1 MVEFDPN
8 NQLTEEELNELGEKN
23 FDDFLSYLDQKS
35 EYLKKF
41 TKPLSSYHTKR
52 FASLSA
58 ASQGKKVT
66 DEELKKASEIG
77 KENEN
82 QAFEKIRERFEEKEM
97 ENPKYKDEGI
107 KNIKTNR
114 SQWFD

>member
-8 NQLTEEELNELGEKN
+8 NELSDEELDRIADEN
-23 FDDFLSYLDQKS
+23 FDDFLDYLDQKAA
-35 EYLKKF
+35 YLKQF

-52 FASLSA
+52 FAAITA
-58 ASQGKKVT
+58 ATQGKEIT
-66 DEELKKASEIG
+66 DEELKKAGEIG
-77 KENEN
+77 KKNEDI
-82 QAFEKIRERFEEKEM
+82 AFEKIKERFDEM
-97 ENPKYKDEGI
+97 EKDNPKYKDEGI

>member
-8 NQLTEEELNELGEKN
+8 NELSDEELDRIAEED
-23 FDDFLSYLDQKS
+23 FDVFLDYLDQKAA
-35 EYLKKF
+35 YLKQF

-52 FASLSA
+52 FASITA
-58 ASQGKKVT
+58 ATQGKQLT
-66 DEELKKASEIG
+66 DEELKKAGEIG
-77 KENEN
+77 KKNE
-82 QAFEKIRERFEEKEM
+82 QIAFEKIKERFDEMEK

-114 SQWFD
+114 KQWFD